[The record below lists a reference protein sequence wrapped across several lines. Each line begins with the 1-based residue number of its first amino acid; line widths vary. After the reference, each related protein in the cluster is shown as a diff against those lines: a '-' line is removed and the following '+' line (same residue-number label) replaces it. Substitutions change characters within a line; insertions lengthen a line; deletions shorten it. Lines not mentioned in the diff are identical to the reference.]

1 MNKKLFATIALP
13 LSYIIV
19 ALVATIVAAKVTTIA
34 GYAVSA
40 AMLLY
45 PLTFILKDAI
55 QKRLGKS
62 VAKTTIWLSAGAMLF
77 ASTVFLLIGMLPADV
92 SWVNQEAYDAI
103 LTPVLRLTVASIIAG
118 VIAELVDTAIFSYL
132 FKRKGQYVAALGSNA
147 VSIALDS
154 ALFATIAFAGTL
166 PVAVVVSIGVTA
178 AILKYIIA
186 FVFSPTIFLVKR
198 TAEDI

>member
-1 MNKKLFATIALP
+1 MNTKLFSTIALP
-13 LSYIIV
+13 VSYIIV
-19 ALVATIVAAKVTTIA
+19 ALVSTIVAAKVTNIA
-34 GYAVSA
+34 GYAISA

-62 VAKTTIWLSAGAMLF
+62 IAKTTIWLSAAAMLF
-77 ASTVFLLIGMLPADV
+77 ASIVFLLIGMLPADA
-92 SWVNQEAYDAI
+92 SWTNQQAYDAI
-103 LTPVLRLTVASIIAG
+103 LTPVLRATLASIIAG

-132 FKRKGQYVAALGSNA
+132 YKRKGQYIASLGSNS

-166 PVAVVVSIGVTA
+166 PTAVVVSIAVTA
-178 AILKYIIA
+178 ALLKYIIA
-186 FVFSPTIFLVKR
+186 FIFSPTIFLVKR
-198 TAEDI
+198 TAKDV